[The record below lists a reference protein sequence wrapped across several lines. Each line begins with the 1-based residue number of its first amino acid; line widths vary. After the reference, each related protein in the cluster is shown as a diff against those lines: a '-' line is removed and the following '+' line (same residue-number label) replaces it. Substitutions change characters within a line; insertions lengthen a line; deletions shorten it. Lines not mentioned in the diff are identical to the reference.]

1 MPVLS
6 RPMDF
11 TTMRCH
17 LKEEQYTSLQDL
29 ELDFNLVVT
38 NCMTYNMQETSYYR
52 RVDLSDVKLD
62 LFQSSDWICLGFIS
76 RSVFDS
82 VCCRAGRRMKN
93 LGGQVFTKAKEGVL
107 GRVGEEG
114 EKEGRKPTKVKPK
127 KLSRTNSKDKLG
139 ADNLVKTEAL
149 VKAPKTA
156 SKVSERME
164 GTKMV
169 GEASDSGVASD
180 NSATSSEFAVP
191 NSLPR

>member
-1 MPVLS
+1 
-6 RPMDF
+6 MDF
-11 TTMRCH
+11 TTMRSH
-17 LKEEQYTSLQDL
+17 LKEEQYTSLQQL
-29 ELDFNLVVT
+29 ELDFQLVVT

-52 RVDLSDVKLD
+52 RVDLSDVTLD
-62 LFQSSDWICLGFIS
+62 LFKRIDWICRGFLT
-76 RSVFDS
+76 RSVIDS
-82 VCCRAGRRMKN
+82 VSCRAGRRMKN
-93 LGGQVFTKAKEGVL
+93 LGGQVFTKAREGVL

-114 EKEGRKPTKVKPK
+114 EKEGRKLTKVKPN

-139 ADNLVKTEAL
+139 AENLVKTESV
-149 VKAPKTA
+149 VKAAKAA
-156 SKVSERME
+156 SKVSERVE